1 VPAPTI
7 QSHPVWRACAPDP
20 DHVRRIAHDLD
31 MAPLLAAILAQRGAT
46 DGPSAEAFLT
56 PSLEGLLDPF
66 GLTDLERAAER
77 VTKALLD
84 KETILIYGD
93 ADVDGLSATALLCQF
108 LSTVGAMPKVYVP
121 NRAFDGYSINDAGIA
136 AIEAAGATLVITVDN
151 GTSAIEPVATLQ
163 SRGIDVII
171 TDHHLPGEQLP
182 PAFAVVNPCRE
193 DCTYGFQPL
202 AGVGVAFKLACG
214 VAAKLR
220 DLGRNGERMAKV
232 LGEVMAWVSMGTVSD
247 IMPLWGENRILV
259 SRGLRALP
267 RTTSPGL
274 RALCAV
280 SRIGPG
286 ADCRAEDIAFRLAP
300 RLNAASRMGRSDLSV
315 SLVTGT
321 DENICNKLAGE
332 LDDLNKQRQGAERDL
347 LLKVDEVLAGH
358 DFNEA
363 IVISGEDWNSGL
375 LGLVAGRL
383 SRRYG
388 VPAVL
393 ASWGNGDP
401 GKGSCRSVAGFDV
414 HGALAAGQEH
424 LAQFGGHAMAAGFSV
439 SRASFADFAEG
450 FRRRW
455 RDHVATG
462 TPRAPLEFEGELPL
476 IAINLA
482 LVKQID
488 RLEPFGEAN
497 RRPVFATP
505 RVQLGE
511 VRRMGGDG
519 THVAMQVFQ
528 GPTTMRVVAFSR
540 GDLADALV
548 PGQTLDLMHRPKINN
563 FRGISRVELEL
574 VDLRLSAASAVQGE
588 AS

>member
-1 VPAPTI
+1 
-7 QSHPVWRACAPDP
+7 
-20 DHVRRIAHDLD
+20 
-31 MAPLLAAILAQRGAT
+31 MGPLLSAILAQRGAV
-46 DGPSAEAFLT
+46 DGASAEAFLS
-56 PSLEGLLDPF
+56 PSVNELLEPF
-66 GLTDLERAAER
+66 GLADLEIAAER
-77 VTKALLD
+77 VTAALIEG
-84 KETILIYGD
+84 ETILIYGD

-108 LSTVGAMPKVYVP
+108 LGTVGKRPEVYVP
-121 NRAFDGYSINDAGIA
+121 NRAFDGYSFNDAGIA
-136 AIEAAGATLVITVDN
+136 AIAAAGATLVISVDN

-163 SRGIDVII
+163 AKGIDVII
-171 TDHHLPGEQLP
+171 TDHHLPGDALP
-182 PAFAVVNPCRE
+182 PALAVVNPCRE
-193 DCTYGFQPL
+193 DCSYGFQPL

-220 DLGRNGERMAKV
+220 ERGRNGERMAKV

-247 IMPLWGENRILV
+247 IMPLRGENRVLV

-267 RTTSPGL
+267 RTSSPGL

-321 DENICNKLAGE
+321 DENVCNQLANQ
-332 LDDLNKQRQGAERDL
+332 LDELNKQRQSAEREL
-347 LLKVDEVLAGH
+347 LTAVAARLEGH

-363 IVISGEDWNSGL
+363 IVLAGDDWNSGL

-383 SRRYG
+383 SRKHG

-401 GKGSCRSVAGFDV
+401 GKGSCRSIPGFDV
-414 HGALAAGQEH
+414 HGALSTAQEH

-439 SRASFADFAEG
+439 TKQSFSAFAEV
-450 FRRRW
+450 FRQCW
-455 RDHVATG
+455 RDHLAAG
-462 TPRAPLEFEGELPL
+462 TTRAPLEYEGELPL
-476 IAINLA
+476 VAINLA

-488 RLEPFGEAN
+488 RLEPFGESN
-497 RRPVFATP
+497 RRPVLATP
-505 RVQLGE
+505 GVQLVE
-511 VRRMGGDG
+511 ARRMGGDG
-519 THVAMQVFQ
+519 THLAMQVSQ
-528 GPTTMRVVAFSR
+528 GPTTLRVVAFGR
-540 GDLADALV
+540 GDLADELT
-548 PGQTLDLMHRPKINN
+548 PGQTLDLMHRPKLNN

-574 VDLRLSAASAVQGE
+574 VDLRLSSAGQE
-588 AS
+588 TSS

>member
-1 VPAPTI
+1 MTAHTL
-7 QSHPVWRACAPDP
+7 QSNPVWRAAAPDP

-31 MAPLLAAILAQRGAT
+31 MGPLLSAILAQRGAV
-46 DGPSAEAFLT
+46 DGASAEAFLS
-56 PSLEGLLDPF
+56 PSVNGLLDPF
-66 GLTDLERAAER
+66 GLIDLDVAAER
-77 VTKALLD
+77 ATKALID
-84 KETILIYGD
+84 GETILIYGD

-108 LSTVGAMPKVYVP
+108 FASVGKRPEVYVP

-136 AIEAAGATLVITVDN
+136 AIEAVGATLVISVDN
-151 GTSAIEPVATLQ
+151 GTSAVEPVATLQ
-163 SRGIDVII
+163 AKGIDVII
-171 TDHHLPGEQLP
+171 TDHHLPGDVLP
-182 PAFAVVNPCRE
+182 PAVAVVNPCRV
-193 DCTYGFQPL
+193 DCTYGFRPL

-220 DLGRNGERMAKV
+220 ERGRNGERMAKV

-247 IMPLWGENRILV
+247 IMPLQGENRVLV

-267 RTTSPGL
+267 RTSSPGL

-315 SLVTGT
+315 ALVTGT
-321 DENICNKLAGE
+321 DENVCNQLANE
-332 LDDLNKQRQGAERDL
+332 LDELNKQRQSAEREL
-347 LLKVDEVLAGH
+347 LTAVDTQLEKH
-358 DFNEA
+358 DFSEA
-363 IVISGEDWNSGL
+363 IVIEGDDWNSGL

-414 HGALAAGQEH
+414 HGALSAAQEH

-439 SRASFADFAEG
+439 AKASYPAFAEV
-450 FRRRW
+450 FRQCW
-455 RDHVATG
+455 RDHLAAG
-462 TPRAPLEFEGELPL
+462 TPRAPLEYEGELPL
-476 IAINLA
+476 LAINLA

-497 RRPVFATP
+497 RRPVLATP
-505 RVQLGE
+505 RVQLVE
-511 VRRMGGDG
+511 ARRMGGDG
-519 THVAMQVFQ
+519 THLAMQVSQ
-528 GPTTMRVVAFSR
+528 GPTTMRVVAFGR
-540 GDLADALV
+540 GDLADELT
-548 PGQTLDLMHRPKINN
+548 PGQILDLMHRPKINN

-574 VDLRLSAASAVQGE
+574 VDLRLSGAQQGQAS
-588 AS
+588 

>member
-1 VPAPTI
+1 
-7 QSHPVWRACAPDP
+7 
-20 DHVRRIAHDLD
+20 
-31 MAPLLAAILAQRGAT
+31 MGPLLSAILAHRGAV
-46 DGPSAEAFLT
+46 DGPSAEAFLS
-56 PSLEGLLDPF
+56 PSVDELLDPF
-66 GLTDLERAAER
+66 GLIDMDVAAER
-77 VTKALLD
+77 TTRALVD
-84 KETILIYGD
+84 NETILIYGD

-108 LSTVGAMPKVYVP
+108 FGSVGKRPEVYVP

-136 AIEAAGATLVITVDN
+136 AIEAAGATLVISVDN

-163 SRGIDVII
+163 AKGIDVII

-182 PAFAVVNPCRE
+182 PAVAVVNPCRT

-220 DLGRNGERMAKV
+220 ERGRNGERMAKV

-247 IMPLWGENRILV
+247 IMPLQGENRVLV

-267 RTTSPGL
+267 RTSSPGL
-274 RALCAV
+274 RALCKV

-315 SLVTGT
+315 ALVTGT
-321 DENICNKLAGE
+321 DENICNQLAKE
-332 LDDLNKQRQGAERDL
+332 LDELNKQRQSAEREL
-347 LLKVDEVLAGH
+347 LTKVDAQLQGH

-363 IVISGEDWNSGL
+363 IVICGDDWNAGL

-401 GKGSCRSVAGFDV
+401 GKGSCRSVPGFDV
-414 HGALAAGQEH
+414 HHALVEGQEH

-439 SRASFADFAEG
+439 AQQSFPAFAEIFQEG
-450 FRRRW
+450 W
-455 RDHVATG
+455 RKHLAAG
-462 TPRAPLEFEGELPL
+462 TPRAPLEYEGELPL
-476 IAINLA
+476 VAINQA
-482 LVKQID
+482 LVRQID

-497 RRPVFATP
+497 RRPVIATP
-505 RVQLGE
+505 RVQLIE

-519 THVAMQVFQ
+519 THLAMQISQ
-528 GPTTMRVVAFSR
+528 GPVTMRVVAFGR
-540 GDLADALV
+540 GELADELT
-548 PGQTLDLMHRPKINN
+548 PGLTLDLIHRPKINN
-563 FRGISRVELEL
+563 FRGDSRVELEL
-574 VDLRLSAASAVQGE
+574 VDLRLSDAGRGAS
-588 AS
+588 S